1 MFWTCSL
8 SFIVDIVREKEGS
21 VEKLSNDF
29 KMAKSV
35 YDTIESDDVEVERDE
50 AEEKETIT

>member
-1 MFWTCSL
+1 MFWTCSV

-35 YDTIESDDVEVERDE
+35 YDTIESDDVEGERDE